1 MAGTGEIGV
10 ITGDG
15 KGKTTAALGLALQA
29 VGRGAKVMMFQFLKA
44 PDSSGEHFAVMGL
57 GSRFIIKPAG
67 RKGFIR
73 RGGRNPEDEAL
84 AKQAFQEARAAV
96 LQGEYNLVILDE
108 INIAVYMGLIEPADV
123 VELAKI
129 KPERV
134 GLLFTG
140 RYASPEVL
148 DAADY
153 VIEMKNV
160 KHHFEKGVAA
170 REGIEY

>member
-1 MAGTGEIGV
+1 MSDRGEIGV

-29 VGRGAKVMMFQFLKA
+29 LGRGSRVMMVQFLKS
-44 PDSSGEHFAVMGL
+44 PDSSGEHFAAKAL
-57 GSRFIIKPAG
+57 APRFVIKPMG

-73 RGGRNPEDEAL
+73 KRGGKPEDEVL
-84 AKQAFQEARAAV
+84 AQEAFEEARAAV
-96 LQGEYNLVILDE
+96 MSGEYNLVVLDE
-108 INIAVYMGLIEPADV
+108 INIALFMGLIAPEAVLD
-123 VELAKI
+123 LAKK

-134 GLLFTG
+134 GLIFTG
-140 RYASPEVL
+140 RNARPEVL
-148 DAADY
+148 EAADY

-160 KHHFEKGVAA
+160 KHYYDAGVAA